1 MVTVDCEGDAEIL
14 LGQKKELL
22 AELEVERHEV
32 RRKLFASAEIDN
44 LGDHGEGGEEVLDDT
59 EKGIENYADI
69 LDTGNQNNLYDE
81 RDDLEDIRCNELDS
95 IEELEI
101 KNILLELEIQG
112 LKESLAS
119 FEEIK
124 ESYIEQKDSEVEQEE
139 AAEQEQDVVESFK
152 GLWLDRERLVG
163 RCSALETKLVSCLA
177 PASPSLPPSGR
188 LPGGSNTSLPSPDLI
203 LDHSFKVFSALGRA
217 RDETASA
224 MATLRRARARY
235 LGLPKDIRPP
245 LSLSQ
250 ASSLFGRIC

>member
-1 MVTVDCEGDAEIL
+1 MECESDAEIL

-32 RRKLFASAEIDN
+32 RRKLFVSSEIDN
-44 LGDHGEGGEEVLDDT
+44 LGGHGEGGEEVLDDS

-69 LDTGNQNNLYDE
+69 LDTGNQNNLYGV
-81 RDDLEDIRCNELDS
+81 RDDVEDTSCNELDS
-95 IEELEI
+95 IEELEL
-101 KNILLELEIQG
+101 KNTLLELEIQG

-124 ESYIEQKDSEVEQEE
+124 VSYIEQKDSEVEQEE

-152 GLWLDRERLVG
+152 SLWLDRERLVG
-163 RCSALETKLVSCLA
+163 RCSALETKLVSCLT
-177 PASPSLPPSGR
+177 PASPPPPTYGR

-203 LDHSFKVFSALGRA
+203 LDHSFKVVSALVRA

-224 MATLRRARARY
+224 MATMRKARARY

-250 ASSLFGRIC
+250 ASSLFVRIC